1 MSVDAG
7 TELLGLVAGTLTTIS
22 FVPQVLKVWRSRS
35 AADIS
40 LAMFLLFT
48 LGVLLWGIYGVLI
61 GSLAVIVA
69 NAVTF
74 VLTVG
79 IIAMKLRWG

>member
-35 AADIS
+35 AANIS

-48 LGVLLWGIYGVLI
+48 VGVLLWGIYGVLI

>member
-48 LGVLLWGIYGVLI
+48 VGVLLWGIYGVLI

>member
-48 LGVLLWGIYGVLI
+48 VGVLLWGVYGVLI

-74 VLTVG
+74 LLTVG

>member
-48 LGVLLWGIYGVLI
+48 VGVLLWGIYGVLI

-69 NAVTF
+69 NVVTF

>member
-22 FVPQVLKVWRSRS
+22 FIPQVLQVWRSRS

>member
-7 TELLGLVAGTLTTIS
+7 TELLGLVAGSLTTIS

-48 LGVLLWGIYGVLI
+48 VGVLLWGVYGVLI

>member
-48 LGVLLWGIYGVLI
+48 VGVLLWGVYGVLI

>member
-22 FVPQVLKVWRSRS
+22 FIPQVLQVWRSRS

-40 LAMFLLFT
+40 LTMFLLFT